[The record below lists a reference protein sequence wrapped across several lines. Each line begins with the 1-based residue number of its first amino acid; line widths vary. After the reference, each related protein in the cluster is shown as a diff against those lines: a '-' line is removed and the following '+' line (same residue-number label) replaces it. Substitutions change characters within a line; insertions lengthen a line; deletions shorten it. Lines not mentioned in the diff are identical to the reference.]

1 MELETLKAVMACGD
15 RHGSAIKEMLRDLK
29 ICDLSN
35 VTQKQAEVWLAK
47 RSAYDGRN
55 NKQDTQVQF

>member
-15 RHGSAIKEMLRDLK
+15 CHGSAIKEMLRDLK

-35 VTQKQAEVWLAK
+35 VTQKQAEAWLAK
-47 RSAYDGRN
+47 KSAYDDRN
-55 NKQDTQVQF
+55 NKQDTQAQF